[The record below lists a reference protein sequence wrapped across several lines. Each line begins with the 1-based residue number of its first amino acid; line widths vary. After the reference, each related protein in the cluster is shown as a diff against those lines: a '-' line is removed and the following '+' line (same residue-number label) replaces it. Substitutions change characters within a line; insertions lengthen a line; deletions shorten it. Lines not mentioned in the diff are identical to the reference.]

1 MSRFAGR
8 DDLIAGWLDE
18 VLPGRPRG
26 IEPASEDASFRRYL
40 RVTTPGRS
48 LVVMDAPPALEDS
61 RPFADVA
68 QRLHDAG
75 LNAPEILASDLDR
88 GLLLLSDLGS
98 RDYLRA
104 LNAATADGLYG
115 DALRALGTMQRDVST
130 DGLRDYDE
138 AHVRR
143 ELSLFTDWL
152 LVRHLDVALTGAQEQ
167 LLQGCFDD
175 LWRCF
180 TEQPQVFVH
189 LDYHSRNLMC
199 LEAGNPGILDFQ
211 DAVRGPV
218 TYDLVSL
225 LRDVYVAWPQIRV
238 AAWTRRFLRESTG
251 DGVCQGV
258 DAETFSRWFDLTG
271 AQRHLKIAGI
281 FARLYHRDG
290 KSRYLR
296 DIPLALDYLRQATA
310 RHRVLQPLRSLF
322 DEVDLPARVRR
333 RNAEVFR

>member
-1 MSRFAGR
+1 MSQFAGR
-8 DDLIAGWLDE
+8 DDLIERWLDD
-18 VLPGRPRG
+18 VLPGGPRR
-26 IEPASEDASFRRYL
+26 IAPASEDASFRRYL
-40 RVTTPGRS
+40 RVTAGDRS
-48 LVVMDAPPALEDS
+48 LVVMDAPPAQEDS

-68 QRLHDAG
+68 RRLLDAG
-75 LNAPEILASDLDR
+75 LNAPRILAMDLDR

-104 LNAATADGLYG
+104 LSAANADALYG
-115 DALRALGTMQRDVST
+115 DALRALRVMHRNVAT
-130 DGLRDYDE
+130 DGLPDYDE

-143 ELSLFTDWL
+143 ELSLFTDWFL
-152 LVRHLDVALTGAQEQ
+152 ARHLDAPLTSTQERRLRQ
-167 LLQGCFDD
+167 CFDH
-175 LWRCF
+175 LWECF

-199 LEAGNPGILDFQ
+199 LAEGNPGILDFQ

-225 LRDVYVAWPQIRV
+225 LRDVYVAWPRARV
-238 AAWTRRFLRESTG
+238 DAWVERFRRESTG
-251 DGVCQGV
+251 DGPCAGV

-290 KSRYLR
+290 KPRYLR
-296 DIPLALDYLRQATA
+296 DIPLTLDYLRHTA
-310 RHRVLQPLRSLF
+310 NRHPLLHPLLGIF
-322 DEVDLPARVRR
+322 DELDLGARLRR
-333 RNAEVFR
+333 RNAEVPR